1 MAWKTVV
8 ENKEQYPQKG
18 EKGFKQKPLSERVS
32 KVMTVRLT
40 QEQVNV
46 MKKSLE
52 HLPFTSLS
60 DLTRTALLE
69 YLVNHQIDIT
79 DQHELSPNQLNIFD
93 AFDVDTNKSKNND

>member
-18 EKGFKQKPLSERVS
+18 EKGFKQKPISERVS
-32 KVMTVRLT
+32 RVMTVRLT

-79 DQHELSPNQLNIFD
+79 DQYELSPNQLNIFD
-93 AFDVDTNKSKNND
+93 AFDVDSGKSNNND

>member
-1 MAWKTVV
+1 MAWITAV

-18 EKGFKQKPLSERVS
+18 QKGFRHKPLSEKVS
-32 KVMTVRLT
+32 KVLTVRLT
-40 QEQVNV
+40 EEQVSV

-79 DQHELSPNQLNIFD
+79 E
-93 AFDVDTNKSKNND
+93 K

>member
-8 ENKEQYPQKG
+8 ENKEQYQQKG
-18 EKGFKQKPLSERVS
+18 EKGFRHKPLSEKVS
-32 KVMTVRLT
+32 KVLTVRLT
-40 QEQVNV
+40 EEQVSV

-79 DQHELSPNQLNIFD
+79 DQYELSPNQLNIFD
-93 AFDVDTNKSKNND
+93 AFDVDTGKSKNND

>member
-52 HLPFTSLS
+52 NLPFTSLS

-79 DQHELSPNQLNIFD
+79 DKYELSPNQLNIFD

>member
-79 DQHELSPNQLNIFD
+79 DQYELSPNQLNIFD
-93 AFDVDTNKSKNND
+93 AFDVDTKKSKNKG

>member
-32 KVMTVRLT
+32 RVMTVRLT

-60 DLTRTALLE
+60 DLIRTALLE

-79 DQHELSPNQLNIFD
+79 DQYELSPNQLNIFD
-93 AFDVDTNKSKNND
+93 AFDVDTGKSKNND

>member
-1 MAWKTVV
+1 MAWITAVK
-8 ENKEQYPQKG
+8 NNQQYPEKG

-32 KVMTVRLT
+32 KVLTVRLT
-40 QEQVNV
+40 EEQVNV
-46 MKKSLE
+46 MKKSLK

-79 DQHELSPNQLNIFD
+79 DKYELSPNQLDIFD
-93 AFDVDTNKSKNND
+93 AFDADSGKSKDKD

>member
-8 ENKEQYPQKG
+8 ENKGQYPQKG
-18 EKGFKQKPLSERVS
+18 EKGFKQKPISERVS
-32 KVMTVRLT
+32 RVMTVRLT

-79 DQHELSPNQLNIFD
+79 DQYELSPNQLNIFD
-93 AFDVDTNKSKNND
+93 AFDVDSGRSNNND

>member
-79 DQHELSPNQLNIFD
+79 DQYELSPNQLNIFD
-93 AFDVDTNKSKNND
+93 AFDVDSGKSKDKD

>member
-79 DQHELSPNQLNIFD
+79 DKYELSPNQFNIFD

>member
-79 DQHELSPNQLNIFD
+79 DKYELSPNQLNIFD